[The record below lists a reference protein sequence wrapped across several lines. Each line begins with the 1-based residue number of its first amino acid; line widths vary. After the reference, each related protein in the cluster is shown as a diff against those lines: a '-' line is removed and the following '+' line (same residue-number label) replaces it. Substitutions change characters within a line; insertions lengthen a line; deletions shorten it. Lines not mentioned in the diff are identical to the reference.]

1 MIADT
6 LTPRQRLTWL
16 AHCYKALVYQHHKDM
31 RAAFAPFVP
40 RDGVVID
47 VGAHSGQFAKLLAA
61 MVPDGQ
67 VLAFEP
73 ASYALS
79 ILRKVAAVRRLRNLH
94 IIPCALGA
102 EEAALTLN
110 VPVKPSGSLGFGL
123 SFIGD
128 TASCNRQLRSE
139 TIRVRRLDDVARE
152 LDLQRLDFIKA
163 DIEGFEASLLAGAR
177 ETLSRFRPVLFLEI
191 VDEHLR
197 RAGSS
202 ADALCALLRELAY
215 RPYRP
220 AGGPVAWDEL
230 HDGDYFLLP
239 EERAA

>member
-1 MIADT
+1 MIVDT
-6 LTPRQRLTWL
+6 LTLRQRLTWL
-16 AHCYKALVYQHHKDM
+16 AHCYKAMAYQHHKDM
-31 RAAFAPFVP
+31 RVVFAPFIP
-40 RDGVVID
+40 HDGVVID
-47 VGAHSGQFAKLLAA
+47 VGAHSGQFAKLLSS

-73 ASYALS
+73 SSYALS
-79 ILRKVAAVRRLRNLH
+79 ILRKVAAFKRLRNLR
-94 IIPCALGA
+94 IVPCALGSGEA
-102 EEAALTLN
+102 ELTLN

-128 TASCNRQLRSE
+128 TANNSRKLRSE

-163 DIEGFEASLLAGAR
+163 DIEGLEASFLAGAR

-202 ADALCALLRELAY
+202 VDALRALLQELSY
-215 RPYRP
+215 RLHYPS
-220 AGGPVAWDEL
+220 GGSVGWDTL
-230 HDGDYFLLP
+230 RDGDYFLIP
-239 EERAA
+239 EEN